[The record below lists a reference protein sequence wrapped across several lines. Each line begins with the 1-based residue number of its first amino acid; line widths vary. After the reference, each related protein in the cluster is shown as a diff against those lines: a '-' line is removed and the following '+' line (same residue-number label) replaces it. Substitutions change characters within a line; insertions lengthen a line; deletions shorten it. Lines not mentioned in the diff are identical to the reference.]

1 MNTVFDRA
9 CLLQLH
15 VRMWQG
21 QKMVEPSVMA
31 RLGNA
36 EWLTGRKKLVDPES
50 LGSVAAVGRQARAM
64 LKKHALPFPID
75 GLTLVPKDS
84 IPIIEGE
91 LLCLQ
96 QEFRRKVADFSGQ
109 YQTCRQDAQ
118 TALGELFSDT
128 DYPIHIEER
137 FSFEWRYVH
146 LALPG
151 KSRVLSA
158 DIYEREKR
166 KFMDLM
172 ETTRT
177 EAMAALREEF
187 AGLLGH
193 MASRLDP
200 NASDRPKILRASMIE
215 KLDEFLKGF
224 QNRNLFDDEALES
237 LVVQARSVMRGVD
250 IEGLRDSVRLQTR
263 IHEDME
269 KLKDA
274 VDASMENLP
283 RRRILMVA

>member
-1 MNTVFDRA
+1 MNTIFERA

-31 RLGNA
+31 RIGNTQ
-36 EWLTGRKKLVDPES
+36 WLTGRKRLVDPES
-50 LGSVAAVGRQARAM
+50 LGSVATVARQARTI

-75 GLTLVPKDS
+75 GLTLVPKDT
-84 IPIIEGE
+84 IHVIEGE

-96 QEFRRKVADFSGQ
+96 QEFRRKAEEFTNQ
-109 YQTCRQDAQ
+109 YQACRQDAME
-118 TALGELFSDT
+118 ALGELFSET
-128 DYPIHIEER
+128 DYPMRIEER

-158 DIYEREKR
+158 EIYEREKR

-172 ETTRT
+172 ETTRA
-177 EAMAALREEF
+177 EAMAALRTEF
-187 AGLLGH
+187 AGLVEH
-193 MASRLDP
+193 MASRLGP
-200 NASDRPKILRASMIE
+200 SAGERPKVLRASMIE
-215 KLDEFLKGF
+215 KLEEFLRGF
-224 QNRNLFDDEALES
+224 ENRNLFEDEDLEG
-237 LVVQARSVMRGVD
+237 LVAQARNIMRGVD
-250 IEGLRDSVRLQTR
+250 IESLRDSEHLRSR
-263 IHEDME
+263 IRDDME
-269 KLKDA
+269 KLKEA
-274 VDASMENLP
+274 VDASVETMP